1 MGGGKKSSLTL
12 YFAKEPL
19 SSAWPVLFWLS
30 LSYAFWRGHGLLVLA
45 DWTSQCC
52 ELEWHSVMD
61 DLPHAAL
68 AKSLALCCRV
78 FLTVKIHT
86 ALAKTGSFPLS
97 LLLKPNAAETFFF
110 FLQLCLRQWEYS
122 HGLYPLRSPPP
133 SVHTMKPC
141 VRGTCQ
147 DRICTPRWTVILHEC
162 VTFSLI
168 WNALCVLCK
177 HMKACNVN
185 RVVSWNL

>member
-12 YFAKEPL
+12 YFAKELL

-110 FLQLCLRQWEYS
+110 FTAMFKAVRVQPWFVSPEVPPRLSTLWNPAWE
-122 HGLYPLRSPPP
+122 GR
-133 SVHTMKPC
+133 
-141 VRGTCQ
+141 VRIG
-147 DRICTPRWTVILHEC
+147 
-162 VTFSLI
+162 S
-168 WNALCVLCK
+168 ALPDGQ
-177 HMKACNVN
+177 
-185 RVVSWNL
+185 